1 MQRNSTQGQI
11 IGHRRVFLPLSLTIV
26 VLVVVGGLVGQTQPI
41 KASRLLA
48 IDKAD
53 VQASAS
59 FRRVASGI
67 PDSEYEA
74 LKYLYNNTQGN
85 LWFDHA
91 GWMGKG
97 SPCSWYGI
105 VCDADHIVEIY
116 LSSNGLIGNIPEI
129 LGQMEALRYLD
140 LSENRL
146 ESLPE
151 ELGNLIEIAPFVFAL
166 PNLSEINWSKDTAVL
181 ISAQVQSTPSA
192 QITLTWPL
200 DSNATGYRV
209 YRKSKS
215 DTTWG
220 TPVATPGPAAIAYV
234 ETTGYGAAKEYR
246 IEKDVVV
253 PHPTGT
259 PEVYT
264 AYGYIY
270 AGVEVP
276 PTLQRGK
283 VILIVDS
290 NLTTDLRW
298 ELVRLKA
305 DLIGDGWV
313 VLRHDVMGT
322 DTVSSIKSLIQADYL
337 ADPMQVR
344 AVLLFGH
351 VPVPYAGNLVPD
363 GHVPDHRGAWP
374 ADVFYGDMDDVAT
387 GCQANDIWTDCIV
400 NTDDNTFQGT
410 PAPPDQRNRNIP
422 GDGRFDPSPSD
433 YERIPSEV
441 ELEIGRVD
449 LYFLNAF
456 AATETELLRNYLN
469 KDHAFRHKTMTI
481 LHDPNIQRGFIA
493 NTFDITVK
501 DYDFAASGWRNFAPF
516 FGPANIT
523 VADPI
528 LYPNYRW
535 DQIVEDVY
543 PPSHFG
549 NQGHLWAFGSGFG
562 TNSSAYHIFSTRRF
576 ADYPRVKAVFTMLY
590 GSYFGDWDQFNDFLR
605 APLASDYILTSSWS
619 GRPHW
624 FFHHMA
630 LGETIG
636 YSARLTQNNQGLYR
650 SEPDPTAPDLYLRN
664 VHIALMGDPTL
675 RMHVSAPPGHLLAEV
690 IPISSTF
697 QVRLT
702 WNASPDANLGYVV
715 ERIDDVDPFECI
727 SADFFPL
734 HSGYVTTTTFLDEH
748 PFLANPWP
756 GPSMYR
762 VRAIQLIT
770 SGSGSYHN
778 TSQGIF
784 VSVGQTGFPPC

>member
-1 MQRNSTQGQI
+1 LKKLYESTQG
-11 IGHRRVFLPLSLTIV
+11 
-26 VLVVVGGLVGQTQPI
+26 
-41 KASRLLA
+41 
-48 IDKAD
+48 D
-53 VQASAS
+53 
-59 FRRVASGI
+59 
-67 PDSEYEA
+67 
-74 LKYLYNNTQGN
+74 
-85 LWFDHA
+85 LWFDHTA
-91 GWMGKG
+91 WMENE

-105 VCDADHIVEIY
+105 VCDDDHVVEIY
-116 LSSNGLIGNIPEI
+116 LSSNRLVGNIPES
-129 LGQMEALRYLD
+129 LGQMESLRYLD
-140 LSENRL
+140 LSANK
-146 ESLPE
+146 
-151 ELGNLIEIAPFVFAL
+151 LGRPSEGLGDLVEIAPLVFAL
-166 PNLSEINWSKDTAVL
+166 PNRSAVDWSKDTAVL
-181 ISAQVQSTPSA
+181 VSAQVQSTPSA

-200 DSNATGYRV
+200 DPNAAGYRV
-209 YRKSKS
+209 YRKSKN
-215 DTTWG
+215 DATWG
-220 TPVATPGPAAIAYV
+220 TPVATPGATAIAFV
-234 ETTGYGAAKEYR
+234 ETTVNGAAQEYR
-246 IEKDVVV
+246 IEKDVVI

-259 PEVYT
+259 PEAYT

-290 NLTTDLRW
+290 NLTTALW
-298 ELVRLKA
+298 QELARLKQ
-305 DLIGDGWV
+305 DLVGDGWL
-313 VLRHDVMGT
+313 VLRHDVAQT
-322 DTVSSIKSLIQADYL
+322 ATILSIKGLIQADYL
-337 ADPMQVR
+337 ADPTQVR

-351 VPVPYAGNLVPD
+351 IPVPYAGNLVPD

-374 ADVFYGDMDDVAT
+374 ADVFYGDIDNVAT

-400 NTDDNTFQGT
+400 NTDNNE
-410 PAPPDQRNRNIP
+410 PLPPDLRNRNIP
-422 GDGRFDPSPSD
+422 GDGRFDPSPLD
-433 YERIPSEV
+433 YERIPSDV

-481 LHDPNIQRGFIA
+481 LQDPDIQRGFVA
-493 NTFDITVK
+493 NTFDTAVRG
-501 DYDFAASGWRNFAPF
+501 YDFAASGWRNFAPF
-516 FGPANIT
+516 FGPDHIT
-523 VADPI
+523 VANSS

-543 PPSHFG
+543 PGSHFG
-549 NQGHLWAFGSGFG
+549 NQAHLWAYGSGFG
-562 TNSSAYHIFSTRRF
+562 TNSSADHIFSTRRF

-605 APLASDYILTSSWS
+605 APLGSDYILTSSWS

-636 YSARLTQNNQGLYR
+636 YSTRLTQNNQGLYYAGEN
-650 SEPDPTAPDLYLRN
+650 SSLYAGN

-675 RMHVSAPPGHLLAEV
+675 RMHVSAPPSNVLAEV

-702 WNASPDANLGYVV
+702 WNASPDANLGYIV
-715 ERIDDVDPFECI
+715 ERIDDVDPVECS
-727 SADFFPL
+727 SAGFFPL
-734 HSGYVTTTTFLDEH
+734 HSGYITTTTFLDEH
-748 PFLANPWP
+748 PFLVNPWP

-762 VRAIQLIT
+762 VQAVQLVT

-784 VSVGQTGFPPC
+784 VTVGHTGFPPC